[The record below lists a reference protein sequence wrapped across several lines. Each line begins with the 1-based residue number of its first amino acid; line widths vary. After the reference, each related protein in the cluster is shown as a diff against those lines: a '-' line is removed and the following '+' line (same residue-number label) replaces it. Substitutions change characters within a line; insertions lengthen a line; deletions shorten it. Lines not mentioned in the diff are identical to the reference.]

1 MKTLVMLSVVFLL
14 LMLETSSTAAEDEAE
29 ERSSDQSGDMERRFS
44 EVQTNGEKKLF
55 QAIPK
60 IPASF
65 LSHSFIY
72 KCRK

>member
-1 MKTLVMLSVVFLL
+1 MKTVVMLSVVFLL
-14 LMLETSSTAAEDEAE
+14 VLETSSTAAEDEAE
-29 ERSSDQSGDMERRFS
+29 ERSSDHQSNDLERRSS

>member
-1 MKTLVMLSVVFLL
+1 MKTLVIMSVVCLL
-14 LMLETSSTAAEDEAE
+14 VLETSSTAAEDEAE
-29 ERSSDQSGDMERRFS
+29 ERSSDHQSNDLERRSS

>member
-1 MKTLVMLSVVFLL
+1 MKTLVMLSVVCLL
-14 LMLETSSTAAEDEAE
+14 LMLKTSSTPAEDEAE
-29 ERSSDQSGDMERRFS
+29 DRSSDQSGDLERRSS
-44 EVQTNGEKKLF
+44 EVQTKSKKKLF
-55 QAIPK
+55 QDIPK